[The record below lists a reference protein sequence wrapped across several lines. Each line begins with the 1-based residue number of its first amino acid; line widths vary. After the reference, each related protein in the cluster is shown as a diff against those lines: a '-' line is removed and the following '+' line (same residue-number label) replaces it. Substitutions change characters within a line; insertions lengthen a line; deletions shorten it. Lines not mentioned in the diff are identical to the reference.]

1 MPIHKDLIYG
11 LDQFPPWPQSLMY
24 AVQWVAIFMPILM
37 ILSAI
42 SSEYLGLRQADKLLF
57 FQRLLLTTGG
67 IMILQTLWG
76 HRYPLLDGPS
86 SALLLNILILAPG
99 GMPAIQGGMIAGGIF
114 LLLLGVFRLTRYVEP
129 LFTDN
134 VISVTVILIA
144 ITLLP
149 FLAPLIIGQRQ
160 DLAWGDPVIFGVS
173 VSTMLFIVLLS
184 QWLPGFLKTI
194 SLLLGILAGSS
205 LMGALGRLEAATMRE
220 ASWLRFPHPLFPDLP
235 SFSAFAVIPFL
246 VAYVAVVINGVGS
259 IYTIGEIVGKE
270 RMGGRVARG
279 IGFTGLG
286 GLLAG
291 ALGTIGTVS
300 FGLSPGVVL
309 VTRVGSRFPLTLC
322 GVFLCIL
329 AFFQKALALFMSI
342 PSSVVGAALIT
353 AMASQVGA
361 GISVLARSGKPL
373 EGRDYLVIGLPI
385 LVGGI
390 ISILPGNFFQAFPF
404 SAQAFLKN
412 GLVVGIVLVLLL
424 EHLLLRRR
432 CQKIRKEKT
441 RED

>member
-37 ILSAI
+37 ILPAI

-149 FLAPLIIGQRQ
+149 FLAPP
-160 DLAWGDPVIFGVS
+160 DHWPTS
-173 VSTMLFIVLLS
+173 
-184 QWLPGFLKTI
+184 
-194 SLLLGILAGSS
+194 GSR
-205 LMGALGRLEAATMRE
+205 LGRSGHFR
-220 ASWLRFPHPLFPDLP
+220 RFRLHHALHRP
-235 SFSAFAVIPFL
+235 S
-246 VAYVAVVINGVGS
+246 
-259 IYTIGEIVGKE
+259 
-270 RMGGRVARG
+270 
-279 IGFTGLG
+279 
-286 GLLAG
+286 
-291 ALGTIGTVS
+291 
-300 FGLSPGVVL
+300 
-309 VTRVGSRFPLTLC
+309 
-322 GVFLCIL
+322 
-329 AFFQKALALFMSI
+329 
-342 PSSVVGAALIT
+342 
-353 AMASQVGA
+353 
-361 GISVLARSGKPL
+361 
-373 EGRDYLVIGLPI
+373 
-385 LVGGI
+385 
-390 ISILPGNFFQAFPF
+390 
-404 SAQAFLKN
+404 
-412 GLVVGIVLVLLL
+412 
-424 EHLLLRRR
+424 
-432 CQKIRKEKT
+432 
-441 RED
+441 